1 MNIESSKFFKIN
13 KIAKTF
19 IILVLACCILMN
31 IVDMIKYYEFISI
44 QFHLFIVVILSIF
57 IASLYFEN
65 YFTTVVL
72 LIFNILFWYY
82 TITERKDLS
91 WYDNPFN
98 HYDVVLHGFENF
110 FSPLTKLFDLVIF
123 SPPCLFNNL
132 LIWTIIIP
140 FRIKKFYL
148 KKIK

>member
-1 MNIESSKFFKIN
+1 MNIESTKFFKIN

-31 IVDMIKYYEFISI
+31 IVDAIRLYE
-44 QFHLFIVVILSIF
+44 VVNLRCTFRVILTLSIF
-57 IASLYFEN
+57 IICLCYEN
-65 YFTTVVL
+65 YFTTIIL
-72 LIFNILFWYY
+72 LVFNILFWEI
-82 TITERKDLS
+82 TINERKNLS

-98 HYDVVLHGFENF
+98 HYDSVFLAKNIGYPLFMLFKTAIV
-110 FSPLTKLFDLVIF
+110 SPLSLL
-123 SPPCLFNNL
+123 NNL

-148 KKIK
+148 KKN

>member
-1 MNIESSKFFKIN
+1 MNIKSTKFFKIN
-13 KIAKTF
+13 KIAKIF

-31 IVDMIKYYEFISI
+31 IVDMIKYSEFISI
-44 QFHLFIVVILSIF
+44 KYYLFIIIILSIF
-57 IASLYFEN
+57 ITSLYYEN
-65 YFTTVVL
+65 YFTILIL

-82 TITERKDLS
+82 TITERKNLS

-98 HYDVVLHGFENF
+98 HYDSVFLEKNIGYPLWMLFKTAII
-110 FSPLTKLFDLVIF
+110 SPLSLL
-123 SPPCLFNNL
+123 NNL

-148 KKIK
+148 KKN

>member
-1 MNIESSKFFKIN
+1 MNIESTKFFKIN

-19 IILVLACCILMN
+19 IMLVLAFCILMN
-31 IVDMIKYYEFISI
+31 IFNMVKYYEFISI
-44 QFHLFIVVILSIF
+44 QFHLFIIVILSIF

-98 HYDVVLHGFENF
+98 HYDSALISFANNF
-110 FSPLTKLFDLVIF
+110 DIFLRKLLYKIIRPLSTINTF
-123 SPPCLFNNL
+123 
-132 LIWTIIIP
+132 LIWVIVIP
-140 FRIKKFYL
+140 FKIKKFYL

>member
-19 IILVLACCILMN
+19 IILILACCIIIN
-31 IVDMIKYYEFISI
+31 IVDALRLSEVINLRFTFQVILTLS
-44 QFHLFIVVILSIF
+44 LFII
-57 IASLYFEN
+57 SLYYEN
-65 YFTTVVL
+65 YFTTIIL
-72 LIFNILFWYY
+72 LAFNILFWEI
-82 TITERKDLS
+82 TINERKNLS

-98 HYDVVLHGFENF
+98 HYDSVFLGKNNGYPLFMLFKTTIV
-110 FSPLTKLFDLVIF
+110 SPLSLL
-123 SPPCLFNNL
+123 NNL

>member
-123 SPPCLFNNL
+123 SPLCLFNNL

>member
-1 MNIESSKFFKIN
+1 MNIKSTKFFKIN
-13 KIAKTF
+13 KIAKIF

-31 IVDMIKYYEFISI
+31 IVDMIKYSEFISI
-44 QFHLFIVVILSIF
+44 KYYLFIIIILSIF
-57 IASLYFEN
+57 ITSLYNEN
-65 YFTTVVL
+65 YFTTLVL

-82 TITERKDLS
+82 TITERKNLS

-98 HYDVVLHGFENF
+98 HYDSVFLEKNIGYPLWMLFKTAII
-110 FSPLTKLFDLVIF
+110 SPLSLL
-123 SPPCLFNNL
+123 NNL

-148 KKIK
+148 KKN